1 MNTKASKY
9 LPFLLALAI
18 FMQMLDA
25 TILNT
30 ALPKM
35 ALDLDE
41 SPLNMQSAIIS
52 YALTLALL
60 MPLSG
65 YLSDRFGTKKVFL
78 TATLLFMLGSFFC
91 ALSFN
96 LTFLVISRIIQ
107 AVGGAMLMPLPRM
120 ILLRAYERKE
130 VLNVMNFI
138 IMPALIGPVLGPLVG
153 GYLVVYASW
162 HWIFL
167 INIPIGFLILFFSLK
182 IFPDFK
188 SPLSKEEL
196 KFDSRGFFIFA
207 LGAVSLSLAV
217 EFLTRNDMKFISILA
232 FLIGFGAVLSYY
244 RYAKGNK
251 NAIYSLELFKVR
263 TYRLGMLGNFF
274 SRLGMSSLPYLL
286 PLLLQ
291 VAFLHS
297 PTVSGWSLAPIA
309 LAALLSKPFIRPL
322 IKTFG
327 YKNILIWNTRLVG
340 LLIMSLSLLKITT
353 PFYIL
358 IPSLLMIGVLNSIQ
372 YASMNTLS
380 IAKLRDY
387 QSGSANSLLAVN
399 QQLAVSFGI
408 AFGALILNFF
418 LHDGQ
423 STESI
428 HQAFTYTFVII
439 GSVTFLSSFVFKKLH
454 IKDGNNMF

>member
-1 MNTKASKY
+1 MNTQPSKY
-9 LPFLLALAI
+9 LPLLLALAI

-30 ALPKM
+30 ALPQM
-35 ALDLDE
+35 ALDLNE
-41 SPLNMQSAIIS
+41 SPLNMQSTIIS

-60 MPLSG
+60 MPISG
-65 YLSDRFGTKKVFL
+65 FLSDRFGTKKIFL
-78 TATLLFMLGSFFC
+78 GATLLFIIGSFMC
-91 ALSFN
+91 AVSFN

-107 AVGGAMLMPLPRM
+107 AIGGAMLMPLPRM
-120 ILLRAYERKE
+120 IVLRAYERKE
-130 VLNVMNFI
+130 FLNIINFI

-167 INIPIGFLILFFSLK
+167 INIPIGFLILFVSMK

-188 SPLSKEEL
+188 SPLRKKEL
-196 KFDSRGFFIFA
+196 KFDAAGFIIFA
-207 LGAVSLSLAV
+207 LGAVTLSLAV
-217 EFLTRNDMKFISILA
+217 EFLTRDDMKLISIIC
-232 FLIGFGAVLSYY
+232 FIVGFSAVIAYY
-244 RYAKGNK
+244 KYAQNNK

-274 SRLGMSSLPYLL
+274 SRLGMSALPYLL

-291 VAFLHS
+291 VAFLRS

-309 LAALLSKPFIRPL
+309 LAALLSKPLIRPL

-340 LLIMSLSLLKITT
+340 LLIISLSFLKIST
-353 PFYIL
+353 PIYFL
-358 IPSLLMIGVLNSIQ
+358 IPTLLMVGVLNSIQ
-372 YASMNTLS
+372 YSSMNTLS
-380 IAKLRDY
+380 IAKLRDH

-399 QQLAVSFGI
+399 QQLAISFGI
-408 AFGALILNFF
+408 ALGALILNFF
-418 LHDGQ
+418 LRNDQNLEG
-423 STESI
+423 I
-428 HQAFTYTFVII
+428 HKAFSYTFMII
-439 GSVTFLSSFVFKKLH
+439 GSITFFSSFIFKKLH
-454 IKDGNNMF
+454 IKDGSNMI